1 MLLEKCVIREIAD
14 CRVCAKNGA
23 VLTDRKGVRFPVLR
37 EGEHRNIVYNSVP
50 TYMADRA
57 DSLREY
63 GIRNRH
69 FLFSVE
75 RAEEVDRVIRAYR
88 EEALPAALF
97 GKETVR
103 RIK

>member
-1 MLLEKCVIREIAD
+1 MLLEKCVIHEISG
-14 CRVCAKNGA
+14 CETCARNGA
-23 VLTDRKGVRFPVLR
+23 VLTDRKGARFPVLR
-37 EGEHRNIVYNSVP
+37 EGAHRNVVYNSVP

-63 GIRNRH
+63 GIRHRH
-69 FLFSVE
+69 FIFSVE
-75 RAEEVDRVIRAYR
+75 KAEAVDRVIRAYR
-88 EEALPAALF
+88 EEAASADVF